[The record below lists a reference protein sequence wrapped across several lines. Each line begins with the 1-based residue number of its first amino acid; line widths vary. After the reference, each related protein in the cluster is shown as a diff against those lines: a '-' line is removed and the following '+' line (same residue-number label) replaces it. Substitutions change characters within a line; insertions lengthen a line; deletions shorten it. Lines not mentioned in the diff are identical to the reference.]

1 MLNLT
6 NLIKATVVC
15 SVLNA
20 IYTFIISSSSFQIQ
34 FFNEGKNY
42 GRMESFIEA
51 AITIE
56 GFWPHVLK
64 GWLDATGSA
73 LIICIILLIWLKKQ
87 NT

>member
-1 MLNLT
+1 MLNLI

-20 IYTFIISSSSFQIQ
+20 IYTFFVASASFQTQ
-34 FFNEGKNY
+34 FLNEGKNY
-42 GRMESFIEA
+42 GRIESFIESA
-51 AITIE
+51 KMID

-73 LIICIILLIWLKKQ
+73 LIICIILLIWLKRQ